1 MVDRVTELKRLIDFL
16 PKRDSL
22 TEEENI
28 LYQKLLDEAS
38 EETGICKKN
47 INSIKHK
54 NSPILV

>member
-16 PKRDSL
+16 PERDTL

-38 EETGICKKN
+38 EENDNICKE
-47 INSIKHK
+47 ISI
-54 NSPILV
+54 L